1 MKDHSSENYLDQ
13 LLNSVNGEHNDIE
26 DTAEQKPPSS
36 KDQWERELF
45 GEPES
50 DEEITA
56 KNEEDFLRE
65 FEAELLKD
73 DMMTP
78 FPDLESENDKDV
90 DEAINDMIGHMSA
103 EPKVEETNEPVVDED
118 AEFEGTLPGEDVP
131 EENVSEKK
139 MAEDIDAMHDMFLNK
154 SDSDDRK
161 EENISPEDA
170 EEADLSQSMDAAVG
184 AFDDSLASMP
194 DELPPFAAESK
205 NKQSA
210 EGEEL
215 DLSGM
220 GDADLM
226 DMLSDSDDLS
236 ELGDLLSSA
245 DEDKPVE
252 DGDSIGAFAQA
263 EMDTQE
269 QEMEGEEA
277 PDEPDK
283 KKRGKKKKEKK
294 KKEQKEKGEK
304 TGFLARLSK
313 LFFGK
318 EEAEADV
325 LDEITDQTSGMSDE
339 NKKILEELEAAGE
352 LTEKKP
358 KKEKKKKEKKKKEP
372 KPKKPK
378 KVKEPKPKKEKK
390 PKEIDNTPPLP
401 KGPVIAIVIMV
412 ASLFGLIIVGVNL
425 LGYQSNI
432 NLAKDAYGKGSFVE
446 AFSELQGLKIREKD
460 TEFYNQ
466 LQVLAVVSEKY
477 QDYLVFENNGKHDI
491 AMDNLIC
498 AYGRY
503 DLNKQKAQD
512 YNCSV
517 EYEQLGGKIIK
528 SLLEDYDMTGE
539 EALQMYNAKNR
550 KEYTLQLH
558 AKLKALGL
566 E

>member
-26 DTAEQKPPSS
+26 DTVEQKPPSS

-313 LFFGK
+313 LFFGE

-466 LQVLAVVSEKY
+466 LQMLAVVSEKY

>member
-103 EPKVEETNEPVVDED
+103 ESKGEKTSEPVVDED

-161 EENISPEDA
+161 EENILPEDA

-194 DELPPFAAESK
+194 DELPPLAAESE

-313 LFFGK
+313 LFFGE

-378 KVKEPKPKKEKK
+378 KVKEPKSKKEKK

-432 NLAKDAYGKGSFVE
+432 NLAKEAYGKGSFVE

-460 TEFYNQ
+460 SEFYNQ

>member
-13 LLNSVNGEHNDIE
+13 LLNSVNGEYNDIE

-45 GEPES
+45 GAPES

-103 EPKVEETNEPVVDED
+103 ESKGEETSEPVVDED
-118 AEFEGTLPGEDVP
+118 AEFEGTLPGEDGP
-131 EENVSEKK
+131 EENVSKKK

-194 DELPPFAAESK
+194 DELPPLAAESE

-252 DGDSIGAFAQA
+252 DGDSIGAFAQT
-263 EMDTQE
+263 EMDAQE
-269 QEMEGEEA
+269 QEMEGEKA
-277 PDEPDK
+277 SDEPDK

-294 KKEQKEKGEK
+294 KKE
-304 TGFLARLSK
+304 
-313 LFFGK
+313 
-318 EEAEADV
+318 
-325 LDEITDQTSGMSDE
+325 
-339 NKKILEELEAAGE
+339 
-352 LTEKKP
+352 
-358 KKEKKKKEKKKKEP
+358 
-372 KPKKPK
+372 
-378 KVKEPKPKKEKK
+378 

-412 ASLFGLIIVGVNL
+412 ASLFGLILVGVNL

-446 AFSELQGLKIREKD
+446 AFSELQGLKLREKD

>member
-13 LLNSVNGEHNDIE
+13 LLNSVNGEYNDIE

-294 KKEQKEKGEK
+294 KKEQKKKGEK

-313 LFFGK
+313 LFFGE

-378 KVKEPKPKKEKK
+378 KVKEPKLKKEKK

>member
-13 LLNSVNGEHNDIE
+13 LLNSVNGEYNDIE
-26 DTAEQKPPSS
+26 DTAKQKPPSS

-103 EPKVEETNEPVVDED
+103 ESKGEETSEPVVDED

-131 EENVSEKK
+131 EKK
-139 MAEDIDAMHDMFLNK
+139 MAEDIDAMHDMFLNN

-194 DELPPFAAESK
+194 DELPPLAAESE

-294 KKEQKEKGEK
+294 KQEPKEKGEK

-313 LFFGK
+313 LFFGE
-318 EEAEADV
+318 EEAEADA

-358 KKEKKKKEKKKKEP
+358 KKGTEAEETEKGKRAEAKE
-372 KPKKPK
+372 
-378 KVKEPKPKKEKK
+378 
-390 PKEIDNTPPLP
+390 
-401 KGPVIAIVIMV
+401 
-412 ASLFGLIIVGVNL
+412 
-425 LGYQSNI
+425 
-432 NLAKDAYGKGSFVE
+432 
-446 AFSELQGLKIREKD
+446 
-460 TEFYNQ
+460 
-466 LQVLAVVSEKY
+466 
-477 QDYLVFENNGKHDI
+477 
-491 AMDNLIC
+491 
-498 AYGRY
+498 
-503 DLNKQKAQD
+503 
-512 YNCSV
+512 
-517 EYEQLGGKIIK
+517 
-528 SLLEDYDMTGE
+528 GE
-539 EALQMYNAKNR
+539 ETEGNR
-550 KEYTLQLH
+550 QYTS
-558 AKLKALGL
+558 ASEGTGNRNCDYGGL
-566 E
+566 SVRIDHSWS

>member
-13 LLNSVNGEHNDIE
+13 LLNSVNGEYNDIE

-90 DEAINDMIGHMSA
+90 DEAINDMIDHMSA
-103 EPKVEETNEPVVDED
+103 ESKCEETSEPVVDED
-118 AEFEGTLPGEDVP
+118 AEFEGTLPGEDGP
-131 EENVSEKK
+131 EENVSKKK

-194 DELPPFAAESK
+194 DELPPLAAESE

-252 DGDSIGAFAQA
+252 DGDSIGAFAQT
-263 EMDTQE
+263 EMDAQE
-269 QEMEGEEA
+269 QEMEGEKA
-277 PDEPDK
+277 SDEPDK

-294 KKEQKEKGEK
+294 KKEPKEKGEK

-313 LFFGK
+313 LFFGE
-318 EEAEADV
+318 EEAEADA

-378 KVKEPKPKKEKK
+378 KVKEPKQKKEKK

-412 ASLFGLIIVGVNL
+412 ASLFGLIMVGVNL

>member
-13 LLNSVNGEHNDIE
+13 LLNSVNGEYNDIE

-161 EENISPEDA
+161 EENILPEDA

-184 AFDDSLASMP
+184 AFDDSLAFMP

-313 LFFGK
+313 LFFG
-318 EEAEADV
+318 EEEADV
-325 LDEITDQTSGMSDE
+325 LDEITDQTAGMSDE

-477 QDYLVFENNGKHDI
+477 QDYLVFENNGKKDI
-491 AMDNLIC
+491 ALDNLIC

>member
-1 MKDHSSENYLDQ
+1 MGDHSSENYLDQ
-13 LLNSVNGEHNDIE
+13 LLNSVNGEYNDIE
-26 DTAEQKPPSS
+26 DTAKQKPPSS

-103 EPKVEETNEPVVDED
+103 ESKGEETSEPVVDED

-131 EENVSEKK
+131 EKK
-139 MAEDIDAMHDMFLNK
+139 MAEDIDAMHDMFLNN

-194 DELPPFAAESK
+194 DELPPLAAESE

-294 KKEQKEKGEK
+294 KKEPKEKGEK

-313 LFFGK
+313 LFFGE
-318 EEAEADV
+318 EEAEADA

-372 KPKKPK
+372 KPKPK
-378 KVKEPKPKKEKK
+378 RAPNTTRQRERTEREIEKLEGQLAALDAESEANATDYQK
-390 PKEIDNTPPLP
+390 LMELDEQKQALNT
-401 KGPVIAIVIMV
+401 
-412 ASLFGLIIVGVNL
+412 
-425 LGYQSNI
+425 
-432 NLAKDAYGKGSFVE
+432 
-446 AFSELQGLKIREKD
+446 
-460 TEFYNQ
+460 Q
-466 LQVLAVVSEKY
+466 L
-477 QDYLVFENNGKHDI
+477 
-491 AMDNLIC
+491 
-498 AYGRY
+498 
-503 DLNKQKAQD
+503 
-512 YNCSV
+512 
-517 EYEQLGGKIIK
+517 
-528 SLLEDYDMTGE
+528 
-539 EALQMYNAKNR
+539 EALYEAW
-550 KEYTLQLH
+550 E
-558 AKLKALGL
+558 ALC

>member
-103 EPKVEETNEPVVDED
+103 ESKGEETSEPVVDED

-139 MAEDIDAMHDMFLNK
+139 M
-154 SDSDDRK
+154 
-161 EENISPEDA
+161 A

-245 DEDKPVE
+245 DEDKQVE

-313 LFFGK
+313 LFFGE

>member
-1 MKDHSSENYLDQ
+1 MDMVCEKNSDKVFDFEKDSIVPRIEGEWLMAEGTTLGADDGIGVATALAILDA
-13 LLNSVNGEHNDIE
+13 NDIE
-26 DTAEQKPPSS
+26 HGPIEC
-36 KDQWERELF
+36 LF
-45 GEPES
+45 TV
-50 DEEITA
+50 DEET
-56 KNEEDFLRE
+56 
-65 FEAELLKD
+65 
-73 DMMTP
+73 
-78 FPDLESENDKDV
+78 
-90 DEAINDMIGHMSA
+90 G
-103 EPKVEETNEPVVDED
+103 
-118 AEFEGTLPGEDVP
+118 
-131 EENVSEKK
+131 
-139 MAEDIDAMHDMFLNK
+139 
-154 SDSDDRK
+154 
-161 EENISPEDA
+161 
-170 EEADLSQSMDAAVG
+170 
-184 AFDDSLASMP
+184 
-194 DELPPFAAESK
+194 
-205 NKQSA
+205 
-210 EGEEL
+210 
-215 DLSGM
+215 LSGA
-220 GDADLM
+220 GALSPDALKSRILLNLD
-226 DMLSDSDDLS
+226 S

-263 EMDTQE
+263 EMDAQE

-277 PDEPDK
+277 SDEPDK

-294 KKEQKEKGEK
+294 KKEPKEKGEK

-313 LFFGK
+313 LFFGE
-318 EEAEADV
+318 EEADADT
-325 LDEITDQTSGMSDE
+325 LDEITDQTAGMSDE

-412 ASLFGLIIVGVNL
+412 ASLFGLIMVGVNL

-491 AMDNLIC
+491 ALDNLIC

-528 SLLEDYDMTGE
+528 ALLEDYDMTGE